1 MKFKIKIDF
10 NVVEEINIKHKNCAF
25 LPFFAGLSDIKQ
37 WHKMNVK
44 YIKCGITRD

>member
-10 NVVEEINIKHKNCAF
+10 NVVEEINIKHKNCAY

-37 WHKMNVK
+37 WHKKNLNA
-44 YIKCGITRD
+44 

>member
-10 NVVEEINIKHKNCAF
+10 NVVKEINIKHKNCAL

-37 WHKMNVK
+37 WHKMSID
-44 YIKCGITRD
+44 YIKQFTTID